1 MQKNIQYNLSPTG
14 SCERTRLIGSLCS
27 ICKQGS
33 LQNGPDNQEEN
44 MSKKPFIDQEIC
56 IACELCVSTAPG
68 VFRMNDE
75 NLAEVFDP
83 LGDPEEIIQEAID
96 NCPVNC
102 ISWE

>member
-1 MQKNIQYNLSPTG
+1 
-14 SCERTRLIGSLCS
+14 
-27 ICKQGS
+27 
-33 LQNGPDNQEEN
+33 LQNGPDSQEES
-44 MSKKPFIDQEIC
+44 MAKKPYIDQETC
-56 IACELCVSTAPG
+56 IACELCVATAPG

-83 LGDPEEIIQEAID
+83 LGAPEEMIQEAID